1 MGSLATLLAAGGMWL
16 TRRVTVKGYPLLG
29 MAMPALFN
37 ALLVGWELTVYIGGG
52 TPTAISA
59 QQLAQIMDTLQSCM
73 HLDGIR
79 EYTVEAG
86 RADTITREKLEV
98 IRRYG
103 ADRISIN
110 PQTLNDV
117 VLHAIGRK
125 HTAQQAVDAFQLAR
139 FMGFDNINMDLI
151 AGLPQDTPDSFRNT
165 LDRVIAL
172 EPESVT
178 VHTLALKR
186 AADLYAQGERQ
197 IANPAAA
204 MVDYS
209 CSRLPAQGYQPYY
222 LYRQKNTLENLE
234 NVGYAKPGY
243 ESLYNILNMDETQHI
258 FGAGCGASTKLVCPE
273 GKITRIRNYKF
284 PYEYIGQFDALM
296 EKKEQI
302 RRIME
307 GADYGV

>member
-1 MGSLATLLAAGGMWL
+1 MLHLKLD
-16 TRRVTVKGYPLLG
+16 
-29 MAMPALFN
+29 
-37 ALLVGWELTVYIGGG
+37 TVYIGGG

-178 VHTLALKR
+178 VHTLTLKR
-186 AADLYAQGERQ
+186 AADLYA
-197 IANPAAA
+197 
-204 MVDYS
+204 
-209 CSRLPAQGYQPYY
+209 L
-222 LYRQKNTLENLE
+222 
-234 NVGYAKPGY
+234 
-243 ESLYNILNMDETQHI
+243 SLIPI
-258 FGAGCGASTKLVCPE
+258 
-273 GKITRIRNYKF
+273 
-284 PYEYIGQFDALM
+284 
-296 EKKEQI
+296 
-302 RRIME
+302 
-307 GADYGV
+307 